1 MADVQTL
8 GFEAPGRDEEA
19 ARADFYGL
27 LASLFGA
34 PPSPQ
39 LLQRIAAAGRSADGA
54 LAIAWAALV
63 DAARSSDAAAVRDE
77 YELLFIGVGKP
88 EVMLYGSYYLSGF
101 LMEKPLVALRD
112 DLAAL
117 GLRRPATVAETE
129 DHLAALCEV
138 MRHLILSDDAI
149 AGSLA
154 SQQRFFGTHLQ
165 PWVATFCTALEAH
178 PQARF
183 YASAARLAREFF
195 DVEMQAFDLFG

>member
-8 GFEAPGRDEEA
+8 VFEAPGRDEEA

-27 LASLFGA
+27 LANLFGA

-39 LLQRIAAAGRSADGA
+39 LLQRIAAAGRNGDGT
-54 LAIAWAALV
+54 LAAAWAALV
-63 DAARSSDAAAVRDE
+63 EAARSADVVAVRDE
-77 YELLFIGVGKP
+77 YERLFIGVGKP

-154 SQQRFFGTHLQ
+154 SQKRFFGTHLQ
-165 PWVATFCTALEAH
+165 PWVGTFCAALEAH

-183 YASAARLAREFF
+183 YASAGQLAREFF

>member
-8 GFEAPGRDEEA
+8 VFEAPGREEEA

-34 PPSPQ
+34 PPSQQ
-39 LLQRIAAAGRSADGA
+39 LLDRIAAADRQAGGA
-54 LAIAWAALV
+54 LDAAWSELV
-63 DAARSSDAAAVRDE
+63 DAARRTDAATVRDE
-77 YELLFIGVGKP
+77 YESLFIGVGKP

-117 GLRRPATVAETE
+117 GLRRPVTVAETE
-129 DHLAALCEV
+129 DHVAALCEV
-138 MRHLILSDDAI
+138 MRHLILSDDVVA
-149 AGSLA
+149 ASLA
-154 SQQRFFGTHLQ
+154 SQKRFFGTHLQ
-165 PWVATFCTALEAH
+165 PWAETFCTTLEAH

-183 YASAARLAREFF
+183 YAAAARLAHGFF
-195 DVEMQAFDLFG
+195 DIEMQAFDLFG